1 MHADPRWSVG
11 SPNTAPAEGLHQTVA
26 RQARCRPGAAAVV
39 EGPRTIT
46 YAQLD
51 AAADAWAAGLVAAGV
66 RPGDRVPILLPR
78 SADLVVALLAVLKT
92 GAAYCL
98 LPPDWPA
105 PRLDAVLTDLRPP
118 LVVTGTEPAGDLAV
132 PAWPISAAPVSAG
145 PGFRSVA
152 VAAADPC
159 CVFFTSGTT
168 GRPKGVV
175 SPHGATARLL
185 QPGGFARF
193 DHRTVIPLAAATPW
207 DAFSLELWSA
217 LLNGGTSVIV
227 ADPYLSASALRHGVA
242 RHGANTAWCT
252 ASLFNLIMDE
262 TPDAFE
268 GLDQVMIGGERLS
281 VPHVRR
287 FLALHPDTVL
297 LNGYGPVEC
306 TVFATTHRIRADD
319 CERPGGI
326 PLGRPV
332 PGTEVY
338 VLDGQRPCA
347 VGETGEICLAGD
359 GLAIEYLGDPAL
371 TAAKFTRIRVGDREV
386 RVYRTGD
393 LGTWDEDGLL
403 RLTGRADR
411 QLKIRGNRVEPA
423 EVERQIE
430 QLLSDVRHCRV
441 VARATGRGD
450 RELVAFCVPVRDG
463 DPLPDA
469 TSRIRDAL
477 VAYHRP
483 AAVVSVGAFPLTA
496 QGKLDERA
504 LLALLTSPA
513 VNPDPAAGCDPA
525 TLGDPVLR
533 DVAECSAAV
542 LGVGTIP
549 LDTPFPEMGLTS
561 LDAGRVCARLSA
573 RTGIPVPV
581 SWLYEYPTVTG
592 LARRLS
598 DATAVPGAGRE
609 AALSVPDDDAAPL
622 TAVQVMQLTRELLN
636 PADRTGHCL
645 LSWVVEGELDRSA
658 LSVAIAAVHLRHE
671 SLRAA
676 YLLDPEP
683 AAYPDDVPAPA
694 LTVLPPQAGVDAAL
708 AAAREVLAAPLAPQD
723 AQVWH
728 TVLVPVD
735 VPEPAAPTAVFG
747 CAVHHVAFDGWS
759 EAVLANDL
767 STAYRIALGGANPDR
782 VAVALGPGPAL
793 ADLVRAELA
802 RCRLAEPERRLAEV
816 RASLAGVPPLRW
828 SSDPSTLD
836 GDGTGSDGR
845 VAFAEFAAADG
856 ATAFDPSTGT
866 TAPAA
871 IVPIRSRRQ
880 PERVEVRLAAD
891 ALAAVDAAAA
901 AANVTRFVVLLA
913 LWAASVADVTGQ
925 RDVAFGVPVARRDDP
940 ALERAIGCHITM
952 VCLRLRDAAC
962 AGDTGA
968 VRIVGRTVQQ
978 MLAAQS
984 LAGFHLLGEAGR
996 PPAYQ
1001 TLFAYQNNA
1010 VPELELP
1017 DARVTFVRQ
1026 PYLDLPLELHAE
1038 LWPDGDGL
1046 RLEVTYNPAVVTEKT
1061 AADLAKHFS
1070 EYVYSQATGAVRP

>member
-11 SPNTAPAEGLHQTVA
+11 PPNTAPAEGLHQTVA
-26 RQARCRPGAAAVV
+26 RQARHRPDAAAVV
-39 EGPRTIT
+39 EGPCTIT

-51 AAADAWAAGLVAAGV
+51 AAADAWAAGLVDAGV

-78 SADLVVALLAVLKT
+78 SANLVVALLAVLKT

-132 PAWPISAAPVSAG
+132 PAWPISAAPVDAG

-152 VAAADPC
+152 VAATDPC

-185 QPGGFARF
+185 RPGGFARF

-227 ADPYLSASALRHGVA
+227 SDPYLSASALRHGVA

-262 TPDAFE
+262 APDAFE
-268 GLDQVMIGGERLS
+268 GLGQVMIGGERLS

-371 TAAKFTRIRVGDREV
+371 TAVKFTRIRVGDRDV

-403 RLTGRADR
+403 HLTGRADR

-430 QLLSDVRHCRV
+430 ELLVDVRHCRV

-463 DPLPDA
+463 DPLPEA

-483 AAVVSVGAFPLTA
+483 AAVVSVAAFPLTA

-504 LLALLTSPA
+504 LLALLKPPA
-513 VNPDPAAGCDPA
+513 VTSDPAAGRDPA
-525 TLGDPVLR
+525 TLDDPVLR
-533 DVAECSAAV
+533 DVAECVAAV
-542 LGVGTIP
+542 LGVGTIR
-549 LDTPFPEMGLTS
+549 LDTPFPDMGLTS

-598 DATAVPGAGRE
+598 DAADVPDSGRETAVP
-609 AALSVPDDDAAPL
+609 VPDDDAAPL
-622 TAVQVMQLTRELLN
+622 TAVQVMQLTREVLN

-658 LSVAIAAVHLRHE
+658 LSAAIAAVHLRHE

-683 AAYPDDVPAPA
+683 AAYPDDVPAPT
-694 LTVLPPQAGVDAAL
+694 LTVLPPRADVDAAL
-708 AAAREVLAAPLAPQD
+708 AAAREALAAPLAPHD
-723 AQVWH
+723 AQVWQ

-735 VPEPAAPTAVFG
+735 MPEPAPPTAVFG

-767 STAYRIALGGANPDR
+767 GTAYRIALADVDPDR
-782 VAVALGPGPAL
+782 LAVALGPGPAL
-793 ADLVRAELA
+793 ADLAHAELA
-802 RCRLAEPERRLAEV
+802 RCRLAEPERRLVEV
-816 RASLAGVPPLRW
+816 RAALAGVPPLRW

-836 GDGTGSDGR
+836 GDDTGSDDR
-845 VAFAEFAAADG
+845 VASAERPAADG
-856 ATAFDPSTGT
+856 VTAFEAATST
-866 TAPAA
+866 TAPSA
-871 IVPIRSRRQ
+871 IVPLGWRRQ
-880 PERVEVRLAAD
+880 PERVEATLAAD
-891 ALAAVDAAAA
+891 ALAAVDATAA

-952 VCLRLRDAAC
+952 LCLPLRGAAC
-962 AGDTGA
+962 AGDTAA

-984 LAGFHLLGEAGR
+984 LAGFQLLGEAGR

-1010 VPELELP
+1010 VPELRIP

-1026 PYLDLPLELHAE
+1026 PYLDLPLQLHAE

-1046 RLEVTYNPAVVTEKT
+1046 RLEVTYNPTAVTEKT

-1070 EYVYSQATGAVRP
+1070 EYVYSQATGVRP